1 MSVNYLKVL
10 WGYQIITTLS
20 RNVSAQ
26 VRGPPTNNV
35 AEFEAALAAIQKAKL
50 IGNLSENY
58 KLAIQLIMF

>member
-1 MSVNYLKVL
+1 M
-10 WGYQIITTLS
+10 
-20 RNVSAQ
+20 SAQ